1 MDVLELSAKVAGGA
15 VGATLTAHGVPGTG
29 PAVEALLTSLLG
41 IQAEQAAAVERIDA
55 AVQRLVDGPWR
66 TAGLLIEEA
75 RLPDRTVKEVRR
87 YLQEAASKLRDAIPL
102 QEEASF
108 GRAYVCLDLSIVLY
122 LLGDASGAALYAR
135 QAVIA
140 SEGYVKG
147 VRLKRNMP
155 PDYRK
160 VATKVTLNASS
171 SLIQPI
177 GIMLLFSRKPPLEV
191 SRFDAALN
199 AWLQDV
205 IRESKMVRQAATNFI
220 SRTDAALIPAE
231 DTHDL
236 IFRWGRLT
244 TKASG

>member
-41 IQAEQAAAVERIDA
+41 IQEEQAAAVERIDA

-75 RLPDRTVKEVRR
+75 RLPDRTAKEVRR

-160 VATKVTLNASS
+160 VAAKVTLGASS
-171 SLIQPI
+171 SWPI
-177 GIMLLFSRKPPLEV
+177 SMMLLFSRKPPLEV
-191 SRFDAALN
+191 SRFDVALN
-199 AWLQDV
+199 TWLQDV
-205 IRESKMVRQAATNFI
+205 IRESKIVRQAATNFI

-231 DTHDL
+231 DTRDL